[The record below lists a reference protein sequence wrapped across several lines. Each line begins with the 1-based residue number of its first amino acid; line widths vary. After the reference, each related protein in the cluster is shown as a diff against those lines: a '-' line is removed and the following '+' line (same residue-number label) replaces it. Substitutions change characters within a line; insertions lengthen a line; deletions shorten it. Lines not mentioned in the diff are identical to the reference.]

1 MKNANEKYIE
11 YARVIQMCKGT
22 KFENEPWKCV
32 RINGECYLRDHPTF
46 SRINEEDYTFAVA
59 ILEDEPLFVG
69 DKVYW
74 KHDGAEFEWGMVNH
88 RLFAWSNDLT
98 RTPPKRTFMLN
109 GEELP
114 CPNNTPNGLEL
125 RIIGFNDCAYHFS
138 AVDDI
143 RKVENAINNMLSTKC

>member
-22 KFENEPWKCV
+22 KFENEPWKC
-32 RINGECYLRDHPTF
+32 IKGGN
-46 SRINEEDYTFAVA
+46 YTGSPAFWCLIDLEFAVA

-74 KHDGAEFEWGMVNH
+74 MHDGTEFEWGMVNH
-88 RLFAWSNDLT
+88 RLFAWSNNLT

-109 GEELP
+109 GVELP

-125 RIIGFNDCAYHFS
+125 RIVGFKDHAYHFT
-138 AVDDI
+138 AVDDL
-143 RKVENAINNMLSTKC
+143 RKVEIAINRLFTAK

>member
-22 KFENEPWKCV
+22 KFENEPWKCI
-32 RINGECYLRDHPTF
+32 RSSTDPYAHTNNPQFGNIRDL
-46 SRINEEDYTFAVA
+46 EFAVA

-69 DKVYW
+69 DEVYW
-74 KHDGAEFEWGMVNH
+74 KHDGKKFDWDGGLITVDSWDKH
-88 RLFAWSNDLT
+88 IT
-98 RTPPKRTFMLN
+98 RKRTFTLN
-109 GEELP
+109 GVELP